1 MLEFL
6 HFIVCKNKTIKSD
19 FCILIK
25 STSTKFYALF
35 SNKNGEILKKQ
46 MITIE
51 EIKSL
56 QNYQIFTYRNCLCEN
71 EEIKNLVV
79 SHNDYIEYVE
89 YLKSNKKYVT
99 EADLKPIYMAVSQ
112 AEEELAK
119 KERENCAKN
128 N

>member
-1 MLEFL
+1 
-6 HFIVCKNKTIKSD
+6 
-19 FCILIK
+19 
-25 STSTKFYALF
+25 
-35 SNKNGEILKKQ
+35 

-56 QNYQIFTYRNCLCEN
+56 QNYQIFTYRNCLCEH

-79 SHNDYIEYVE
+79 SHSDYIEYVE

-112 AEEELAK
+112 AEEEFAK